1 MNRQFKK
8 TMEENGA
15 KTEVCFRVVFAD
27 GSSWQNHERRP
38 DATIIIRSARA
49 AWRVAAFA
57 LLALLVGRL
66 DRGVHRVIRP
76 SLACSPA
83 SDSRVTPPPASRCT
97 VW

>member
-8 TMEENGA
+8 TMEEIGA

-49 AWRVAAFA
+49 AWRGRAFA
-57 LLALLVGRL
+57 RLRRRGARIGRQCA
-66 DRGVHRVIRP
+66 RGEGISRRFP
-76 SLACSPA
+76 ARSKEKNRARQESLGLG
-83 SDSRVTPPPASRCT
+83 
-97 VW
+97 W